1 MQQDAHESSRASD
14 GEKPSVHPAL
24 LTMVSESVAGA
35 MHPDRNEDSLIV
47 DQRGGLAAV
56 LDGVGGS
63 TAGEIAS
70 QIAARMI
77 QQGWKR
83 VHQRLRQE
91 HAVQAV
97 PEAYER
103 IDLHSTLLTL
113 VEEAHNQIRAEG
125 RQCLLDQT
133 GQRTGTEDQ
142 ATTIALAIFY
152 RQPKEREYLVVYAW
166 VGDSRIYL
174 LRGEDPLIR
183 LTRDDGWLTKLVGDQ
198 VLTEADAFRID
209 QATDPSQLS
218 EAERSTFE
226 KRHGISQALGD
237 PQPPTIRIDQ
247 RMIVP
252 GDRIIL
258 CTDGIH
264 DNLTDKEI
272 ETVVRQATS
281 ATIAR
286 LLVEQAIERSR
297 QENTIMMRA
306 KPDDMSAIVIT
317 CSHEGEE
324 FVWQHLS
331 KS

>member
-1 MQQDAHESSRASD
+1 MQQDALESSYTSD
-14 GEKPSVHPAL
+14 REKPSAL
-24 LTMVSESVAGA
+24 LTMVSENVASA

-47 DQRGGLAAV
+47 DQQGDLAAV

-70 QIAARMI
+70 QIAARVI

-83 VHQRLRQE
+83 ILQRLQRE
-91 HAVQAV
+91 RIVQAA
-97 PEAYER
+97 PEAYES

-113 VEEAHNQIRAEG
+113 IEVAHKQIRAEG
-125 RQCLLDQT
+125 RQRLLDQT
-133 GQRTGTEDQ
+133 EQRSETEDQ

-152 RQPKEREYLVVYAW
+152 RQPKERKYLMIYAW

-174 LRGEDPLIR
+174 LRGEDPLTR
-183 LTRDDGWLTKLVGDQ
+183 LTRDDGWLTKLVDDQ
-198 VLTEADAFRID
+198 VLTEADAYRID
-209 QATDPSQLS
+209 QATDPSLLS
-218 EAERSTFE
+218 EAERATFE

-237 PQPPTIRIDQ
+237 PQPLTIHIDQ

-272 ETVVRQATS
+272 ETVARQATS
-281 ATIAR
+281 ATVAH

-297 QENTIMMRA
+297 QEETIMMRA

-317 CSHEGEE
+317 YSNEGEE
-324 FVWQHLS
+324 FV
-331 KS
+331 